1 MELKKLL
8 VAGISAA
15 MMTGLVACG
24 GSSSNSNQ
32 TSNSRVVTGAITAF
46 GSVYV
51 NGVKYETDN
60 ANVYIEGG
68 AASESDLRV
77 GMMVSVRTADG
88 SSAESIHHADD
99 VEGFVIAN
107 NIAVDGTLNVMGQTV
122 TVDSSTVFESH
133 VAGVGAPADIAVGNI
148 VEVTGSSDGMGSVLA
163 TRLEVKAVDLAT
175 YLVDHPNGVE
185 VKGIVTDHNAT
196 DKTFKIGA
204 LVVNYT
210 DAILDDLPNG
220 IVDGLYVEAKST
232 ENLNAS
238 NQLVAYKVELESDGV
253 KGEHGEDD
261 EVEVHGEVSA
271 ASASS
276 VTVNGISFV
285 IDANTV
291 YEHGVAADLVVGA
304 IVEVE
309 GHSNAEGVLIASK
322 VEFEEEENE
331 LELRGNVSS
340 VSADEANNG
349 SIVLEGITLIVNSNT
364 IMQDDSSA
372 ALTAFNLS
380 LLSAGDYVKVHYV
393 DNGDGTFTATK
404 IERKDPS

>member
-185 VKGIVTDHNAT
+185 VKG
-196 DKTFKIGA
+196 
-204 LVVNYT
+204 
-210 DAILDDLPNG
+210 
-220 IVDGLYVEAKST
+220 
-232 ENLNAS
+232 
-238 NQLVAYKVELESDGV
+238 
-253 KGEHGEDD
+253 
-261 EVEVHGEVSA
+261 
-271 ASASS
+271 
-276 VTVNGISFV
+276 
-285 IDANTV
+285 
-291 YEHGVAADLVVGA
+291 
-304 IVEVE
+304 
-309 GHSNAEGVLIASK
+309 
-322 VEFEEEENE
+322 
-331 LELRGNVSS
+331 
-340 VSADEANNG
+340 
-349 SIVLEGITLIVNSNT
+349 
-364 IMQDDSSA
+364 
-372 ALTAFNLS
+372 
-380 LLSAGDYVKVHYV
+380 
-393 DNGDGTFTATK
+393 
-404 IERKDPS
+404 